1 MERLPPKTTR
11 TDTPFPY
18 TTLFRA
24 RLYAR
29 WRNDPADRGGGVR
42 DGRNGH
48 QGQGTA
54 AGGVRHAAAT
64 SCVVHLSA
72 SGAGPEADPGAD
84 RIRLRGDRLRNGD
97 GCAWRPAAAGTDERG
112 RRAHVDPG
120 GRTCDGE
127 SAGGQWRLAR
137 WRPRCAGCG
146 SREDRK

>member
-72 SGAGPEADPGAD
+72 SGAGPEADPAAD
-84 RIRLRGDRLRNGD
+84 RIRS
-97 GCAWRPAAAGTDERG
+97 E
-112 RRAHVDPG
+112 AHTSELQSLMRISYAVF
-120 GRTCDGE
+120 CLKKKNE
-127 SAGGQWRLAR
+127 SNDTNH
-137 WRPRCAGCG
+137 
-146 SREDRK
+146 EHT

>member
-1 MERLPPKTTR
+1 MVQRPTRATR
-11 TDTPFPY
+11 TDTLFPY
-18 TTLFRA
+18 TTLFRS
-24 RLYAR
+24 
-29 WRNDPADRGGGVR
+29 
-42 DGRNGH
+42 
-48 QGQGTA
+48 GQGTA

-137 WRPRCAGCG
+137 WRPRCAGR
-146 SREDRK
+146 SEETT